1 MSTGFEKGNRK
12 ASHSI
17 ESFMLKE
24 VFQSLRA
31 GHWPTLLGA
40 WLHFEISFM
49 VWLLIGAMSIAI
61 SEDFSLS
68 ASQKGLLVGFPL
80 LGGALLR
87 IIVGPLGDR
96 LGAKVV
102 GLAILGLE
110 GIGLL
115 LGWLGGTSFE
125 SMLGIGLVLGFAGA
139 SFAISLP
146 LASQAYP
153 PTHQGLAMGV
163 AGIGNSGVLLAAFI
177 APRLAEGI
185 GWHQVFGIMLVPVMG
200 TALLFF
206 WLVRSGSMRDETVS
220 PKKDNIGLIL
230 RKGLQDPVM
239 YWLCFLYGVTFG
251 GFVGLSSYLPIFF
264 HDQFDVGM
272 VTAGTLTALCALAG
286 GGARPLGGFL
296 ADRYGGL
303 TLLQGL
309 FLIITTLCLTSGNL
323 DHFILTYTIILLIML
338 CLGFGNGAIFQVV
351 FYRFKSIM
359 GTASGFIGAAG
370 GLGGFLLPSGF
381 GWLNEKTGTFSSG
394 FFVLGLVSG
403 LAGISVMIF
412 QRSIRVTKRKSIPE
426 M

>member
-1 MSTGFEKGNRK
+1 
-12 ASHSI
+12 
-17 ESFMLKE
+17 MLKE
-24 VFQSLRA
+24 VFQSLRS

-49 VWLLIGAMSIAI
+49 VWLLIGAMGIAI
-61 SEDFSLS
+61 SEEFSLS
-68 ASQKGLLVGFPL
+68 ASQKGVLVGFPL

-110 GIGLL
+110 GMGLL

-125 SMLGIGLVLGFAGA
+125 SMLGIGLFLGFAGA
-139 SFAISLP
+139 SFAIALP

-153 PTHQGLAMGV
+153 SAHQGLALGV
-163 AGIGNSGVLLAAFI
+163 AGIGNTGVLLAVFM
-177 APRLAEGI
+177 APRLAEGV
-185 GWHQVFGIMLVPVMG
+185 GWHQVFGIMLLPVMG

-206 WLVRSGSMRDETVS
+206 WLVQSAPVRNEANPSKNDS
-220 PKKDNIGLIL
+220 IGVLL
-230 RKGLQDPVM
+230 QKGLQDPVM

-264 HDQFDVGM
+264 HDQFHVDM
-272 VTAGTLTALCALAG
+272 VTAGTLTAFCALAG
-286 GGARPLGGFL
+286 SGARPLGGFL

-309 FLIITTLCLTSGNL
+309 FLIITALCLASGTL
-323 DHFILTYTIILLIML
+323 EHFTLAYTIILLIML

-381 GWLNEKTGTFSSG
+381 GWLHEITGTFSSG
-394 FFVLGLVSG
+394 FFILGLVSG

-412 QRSIRVTKRKSIPE
+412 QRSIRIAKHKSIPE
-426 M
+426 I

>member
-1 MSTGFEKGNRK
+1 
-12 ASHSI
+12 
-17 ESFMLKE
+17 MLKE
-24 VFQSLRA
+24 VFQSLRS

-49 VWLLIGAMSIAI
+49 VWLLIGAMGIAI
-61 SEDFSLS
+61 SEEFSLS
-68 ASQKGLLVGFPL
+68 ASQKGVLVGFPL

-110 GIGLL
+110 GMGLL

-125 SMLGIGLVLGFAGA
+125 SMLGIGLFLGFAGA
-139 SFAISLP
+139 SFAIALP

-153 PTHQGLAMGV
+153 SAHQGLALGV
-163 AGIGNSGVLLAAFI
+163 AGIGNTGVLLAVFM
-177 APRLAEGI
+177 APRLAEGV
-185 GWHQVFGIMLVPVMG
+185 GWHQVFGIMLLPVMG

-206 WLVRSGSMRDETVS
+206 WLVQSAPIRKETNPS
-220 PKKDNIGLIL
+220 KNDSIGALL

-264 HDQFDVGM
+264 HDQFHVDM
-272 VTAGTLTALCALAG
+272 VTAGTLTAFCALAG
-286 GGARPLGGFL
+286 SGARPLGGFL

-309 FLIITTLCLTSGNL
+309 FLIVTALCLASGTL
-323 DHFILTYTIILLIML
+323 EHFVLAYTIILLIML

-359 GTASGFIGAAG
+359 GTASGIIGAAG

-381 GWLNEKTGTFSSG
+381 GWLHEITGTFSSG
-394 FFVLGLVSG
+394 FFILGLVSG

-412 QRSIRVTKRKSIPE
+412 QRSIRITKHKSIPE
-426 M
+426 I